1 MRGLLSIFRQIGFDP
16 IRAVTFFRFAP
27 KYFRDLIVYMFKAR
41 SLKVKLRPIF
51 IDYAATA
58 GSADG
63 HYFWQDLICARW
75 IYEDNPEQH
84 FDVGS
89 RVDGF
94 IAHLL
99 TSRTIIQLDIRDQP
113 AKIEGLQK
121 ILGDAQK
128 DLSHLNQKFESVSS
142 LHSIEHFGLGRY
154 SDKIE
159 PDGHIKGVLNIS
171 TLVSTE
177 GKLYLSFPIGRETV
191 EFNAQR
197 ILNPKLPID
206 LLPNFELEEFVLI
219 PWKGEPIR
227 NYDPNQVDVDIWG
240 QAGLYKFKRKHD

>member
-1 MRGLLSIFRQIGFDP
+1 MRGLLSLFRQIGFDP
-16 IRAVTFFRFAP
+16 LRTATFFRFAP
-27 KYFRDLIVYMFKAR
+27 KYFRDLTLYAFKSK
-41 SLKVKLRPIF
+41 SLKFKLRPIF
-51 IDYAATA
+51 IDYAAAA

-75 IYEDNPEQH
+75 VYENNPKKH

-99 TSRTIIQLDIRDQP
+99 TSRTVIQLDIRDQP
-113 AKIEGLQK
+113 AKILGLEK
-121 ILGDAQK
+121 ILGDAQQ
-128 DLSHLNQKFESVSS
+128 DLSHLNQEFDSVSS

-154 SDKIE
+154 CDKIE
-159 PDGHIKGVLNIS
+159 LDGHIKGILNIS
-171 TLVSTE
+171 SLVSK
-177 GKLYLSFPIGRETV
+177 GGSLYLSFPIGKESV

-197 ILNPKLPID
+197 ILNPMLPIE
-206 LLPNFELEEFVLI
+206 LLPHFELEEFVLI

-227 NYDPNQVDVDIWG
+227 NYEPDQVDLNIWG